1 MIQCRNCGQLISDQ
15 VENCPYCG
23 AVVSNR
29 DSIPKIVRKPRTAFC
44 PFCMGEGTETDQVCH
59 YCGKPM
65 RIQNIPGRLPVMYPL
80 QNGMNTYLI
89 GTAIGQGGFG
99 ITYIARDLSL
109 NKKVAV
115 KEYFP
120 SKYAMRTGPQAA
132 QVSVDI
138 SHTNSYIHGR
148 ENFVKEAR
156 SLARFSDEPNIVH
169 VKEVFYANNTAYIIM
184 EFLEGITLKDYIAG
198 SGPLSYTSAVNLIEP
213 VLNALSQI
221 HAAGYIHRDVSPD
234 NIMLLANGNVKLLDF
249 GAAKE
254 YLTKGPSGTT
264 ASTGNPVYTVVLK
277 YGFAP
282 IEQYK
287 SNGVQGPWTD
297 IYAIAATIYYMITG
311 KKPINA
317 IDRLSGDLLELPCNM
332 GSQITPDQ
340 QMVLMKGMAVL
351 PQARYQTAA
360 EFLYALKGVRG
371 QEAVQSKAVAGT
383 KDASPGKGSE
393 KPFGDGNMKK
403 VRNKKA
409 MRHAVILL
417 VVLLIAVAAVSFPK
431 WKNRVF
437 NAAKGQE
444 EDFRDHRIIW
454 HDTAVEKAVREAVG
468 KEQGTVML
476 SDVIGL
482 KRLDLSALDIED
494 IQDLA
499 EFSRLEYLD
508 LSLTNVTD
516 LAPAASLK
524 NLRVLWCQYC
534 GLEDLSA
541 LEGMEKLTELHLD
554 HNRIRSIRVLG
565 TIPSLKEVTLSGNSI
580 SDISVLKLLPE
591 KCKVDLTGNPVQN
604 IEALDD
610 GRLVLTY

>member
-1 MIQCRNCGQLISDQ
+1 M
-15 VENCPYCG
+15 
-23 AVVSNR
+23 SNR
-29 DSIPKIVRKPRTAFC
+29 DSIPKVIRKPRTAYC
-44 PFCMGEGTETDQVCH
+44 PFCMGEGIETDQVCH

-65 RIQNIPGRLPVMYPL
+65 RIQNIPGRLPVMFPL

-132 QVSVDI
+132 LVSVDV

-221 HAAGYIHRDVSPD
+221 HAAGYIHRDISPD
-234 NIMLLANGNVKLLDF
+234 NVMLLANGSIKLLDF

-254 YLTKGPSGTT
+254 YLTQSPPGST

-297 IYAIAATIYYMITG
+297 IYAIAATVYYMITG

-332 GSQITPDQ
+332 GCRITPDQ
-340 QMVLMKGMAVL
+340 QMVLMKGMAVQ

-360 EFLYALKGVRG
+360 EFLYVLKSVRG
-371 QEAVQSKAVAGT
+371 QETGQSKAET
-383 KDASPGKGSE
+383 GKSIPSAKTGSE
-393 KPFGDGNMKK
+393 KPYGDGNLKK

-409 MRHAVILL
+409 LRHAVILL
-417 VVLLIAVAAVSFPK
+417 IFILIAVAAASFPK
-431 WKNRVF
+431 WKNKAL

-444 EDFRDHRIIW
+444 EDFRDHRMVW
-454 HDTAVEKAVREAVG
+454 HDKAVEKAVREAIG
-468 KEQGTVML
+468 KEQGIVML
-476 SDVIGL
+476 SDVISL
-482 KRLDLSALDIED
+482 KRLDLSAMEIEN

-508 LSLTNVTD
+508 LSLTKVTD
-516 LAPAASLK
+516 IAPVASLK
-524 NLRVLWCQYC
+524 KLRVFWCQYC

-541 LEGMEKLTELHLD
+541 MEGMEKLTELHLD
-554 HNRIRSIRVLG
+554 HNKIRSIQVLG
-565 TIPSLKEVTLSGNSI
+565 TIPSLKEVTLSDNEI
-580 SDISVLKLLPE
+580 SDLSVLKLLPD
-591 KCKVDLTGNPVQN
+591 KCRVDLTENPVDS